1 MINNNKINTDTSKK
15 PIVKTQV
22 VDIQTSK
29 TLDLDNVCK
38 NIVSLID
45 DTIKDKENNR
55 FTPDEVD
62 FLKVV
67 LNNSPQ
73 KCRELENRLTNLF
86 YGDY

>member
-1 MINNNKINTDTSKK
+1 MINSNKINTDTSKK

-55 FTPDEVD
+55 FTSDEVD